1 MSVKERLSREC
12 QNFFAA
18 ESAPKP
24 WRGFRCHGEREASVH
39 GRTAESKWHNGE
51 LEACQGLCMIRGIVP
66 PFAPLDSNQFKGAII
81 FRRAQ
86 LRTIRTIILH
96 PYDHPQ
102 PADGSGWSQPHP
114 YNPICTAR
122 AGASSFRRWQAG
134 TYGWARLGTTRSDI
148 LNPIDRPQSTTKARH
163 FS

>member
-66 PFAPLDSNQFKGAII
+66 PIAPLDSNQFKGAII

-86 LRTIRTIILH
+86 LRTIRTIILQ
-96 PYDHPQ
+96 PYGRPQ
-102 PADGSGWSQPHP
+102 PADESGWSDTLRAHAPSVQPHL
-114 YNPICTAR
+114 YS
-122 AGASSFRRWQAG
+122 AGRSLIHPKMASWSAIG
-134 TYGWARLGTTRSDI
+134 CGWGRQGLI
-148 LNPIDRPQSTTKARH
+148 
-163 FS
+163 F